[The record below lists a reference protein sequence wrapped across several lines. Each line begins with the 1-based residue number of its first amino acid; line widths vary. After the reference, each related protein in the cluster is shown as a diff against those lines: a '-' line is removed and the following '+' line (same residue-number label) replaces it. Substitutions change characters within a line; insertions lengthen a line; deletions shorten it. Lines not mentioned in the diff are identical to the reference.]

1 MVCSNEEK
9 LPKRR
14 QANLN
19 CLHLP
24 RGETKTRL
32 VCVRFLPLPEHS
44 INTPE
49 VPVSVF
55 FCKMKWEIREI
66 FLSKSKENSFSSF
79 HRQICGP
86 VVVCSTSDWTQGII
100 HARVDFL
107 SQLWN
112 YFEMKHNLLC
122 WCTSQ
127 RILLQRREVP
137 KFWQVL
143 PFHRVLLACLHALA
157 NQLLNTTL

>member
-1 MVCSNEEK
+1 M
-9 LPKRR
+9 
-14 QANLN
+14 
-19 CLHLP
+19 
-24 RGETKTRL
+24 
-32 VCVRFLPLPEHS
+32 
-44 INTPE
+44 
-49 VPVSVF
+49 SVF
-55 FCKMKWEIREI
+55 FCKMEWEIREI

-79 HRQICGP
+79 HRQIRGP

-112 YFEMKHNLLC
+112 YFEMKHNLPC

-127 RILLQRREVP
+127 RILLQRTEVP

-143 PFHRVLLACLHALA
+143 PLHGVLLACLHTLA
-157 NQLLNTTL
+157 NQFLNTIKIFKYTGNLKALYWGIYIASPYRCFNDICSITHSSILFLKFMCI